1 MKSKQPSIQERLA
14 AVRDEVPTH
23 VTLVAVSKTKPQ
35 EAIEAAASIG
45 QIEFGENRV
54 QEMAEKANALQALNL
69 KWHHIGHLQ
78 TNKVKQVVP
87 HAHLIHAVDSERLL
101 AEINKRSAS
110 IGKVSD
116 VLLQIHIATEASKFG
131 WSFSEF
137 EAFLQFQSWTDLAHV
152 RIRGLMG
159 MATFTDDHQQVRR
172 EFQSLKKAFD
182 SATTL
187 NKDWDTLSMG
197 MSGDWKIGVDEGSTM
212 VRIGSSIFGKR

>member
-1 MKSKQPSIQERLA
+1 MKSEQTSIQERLA

-54 QEMAEKANALQALNL
+54 QEMAEKASALQALNL

-101 AEINKRSAS
+101 AEINKRSAN

-137 EAFLQFQSWTDLAHV
+137 ESFLQSQSWTGLAHV

>member
-1 MKSKQPSIQERLA
+1 MKSEQTSIQERLA

-54 QEMAEKANALQALNL
+54 QEMAEKASALQALNL

-137 EAFLQFQSWTDLAHV
+137 ESFLQSQSSTGLAHV

>member
-1 MKSKQPSIQERLA
+1 MKSEQTSIQERLA
-14 AVRDEVPTH
+14 AVRDEVPAH

-54 QEMAEKANALQALNL
+54 QEMAEKATALEALNL

-101 AEINKRSAS
+101 AEINKRSAR

-116 VLLQIHIATEASKFG
+116 VLLQIHIATEATKFG

-137 EAFLQFQSWTDLAHV
+137 ESFLQSQSCADLAHV

>member
-1 MKSKQPSIQERLA
+1 MKSEQTSIQERLA
-14 AVRDEVPTH
+14 AVRDEVPAH

-54 QEMAEKANALQALNL
+54 QEMAEKATALKALNL

-137 EAFLQFQSWTDLAHV
+137 ESFLQSQSWTDLAHV

>member
-54 QEMAEKANALQALNL
+54 QEMAEKASALQALNL

-101 AEINKRSAS
+101 AEINKRSAN

-137 EAFLQFQSWTDLAHV
+137 ESFLQSQSWTGLAHV

>member
-1 MKSKQPSIQERLA
+1 MKSEQTSIQERLA
-14 AVRDEVPTH
+14 AVRDEVPAH

-35 EAIEAAASIG
+35 GAIEAAASIG

-54 QEMAEKANALQALNL
+54 QEMAEKATALKALNL

-116 VLLQIHIATEASKFG
+116 VLLQIHIATEATKFG

-137 EAFLQFQSWTDLAHV
+137 ESFLQSQSWTDLAHV

-159 MATFTDDHQQVRR
+159 MATFTDNHQQVRR

-197 MSGDWKIGVDEGSTM
+197 MSGDWKIAVDEGSTM

>member
-1 MKSKQPSIQERLA
+1 MKSEQTSIQERLA

-137 EAFLQFQSWTDLAHV
+137 ESFLQSQSWTGLAHV

>member
-137 EAFLQFQSWTDLAHV
+137 EAFLQSQSWTDLAHV

>member
-1 MKSKQPSIQERLA
+1 MKSKQPCIQERLA

-54 QEMAEKANALQALNL
+54 QEMAEKASALQALNL

-137 EAFLQFQSWTDLAHV
+137 ESFLQSQSWTGLAHV

>member
-101 AEINKRSAS
+101 AEINKRSAN

-137 EAFLQFQSWTDLAHV
+137 EAFLQSQSWTDLAHV

-172 EFQSLKKAFD
+172 EFQSLRKAFD

-187 NKDWDTLSMG
+187 NKGWDTLSMG

>member
-1 MKSKQPSIQERLA
+1 MKSEQTSIQERLA
-14 AVRDEVPTH
+14 AVRDEVPAH

-54 QEMAEKANALQALNL
+54 QEMAEKATALKALNL

-137 EAFLQFQSWTDLAHV
+137 ESFLQSQSWTDLAHV

-182 SATTL
+182 SATAL

>member
-1 MKSKQPSIQERLA
+1 MKSEQTSIQERLA

-54 QEMAEKANALQALNL
+54 QEMAEKASALQALNL

-137 EAFLQFQSWTDLAHV
+137 ESFLQSQSWTGLAHV

>member
-1 MKSKQPSIQERLA
+1 MKSEQTSIQERLA

-54 QEMAEKANALQALNL
+54 QEMAEKASALQALNL

-116 VLLQIHIATEASKFG
+116 VLLQIHIAAETNKFG

-137 EAFLQFQSWTDLAHV
+137 ESFLQSQSSTGLAHV

>member
-1 MKSKQPSIQERLA
+1 MKSEQTSIQERLA

-101 AEINKRSAS
+101 AEINKRSAN

-137 EAFLQFQSWTDLAHV
+137 ESFLQSQSWTGLAHV

>member
-1 MKSKQPSIQERLA
+1 MKSEQTSIEERLA
-14 AVRDEVPTH
+14 AVRDEIPAH
-23 VTLVAVSKTKPQ
+23 VKLVAVSKTKPQ
-35 EAIEAAASIG
+35 GAIEAAASIG

-54 QEMAEKANALQALNL
+54 QEMAEKATALKGLNL
-69 KWHHIGHLQ
+69 EWHHIGHLQ

-110 IGKVSD
+110 IDKVSD
-116 VLLQIHIATEASKFG
+116 VLLQIHIATEATKFG

-137 EAFLQFQSWTDLAHV
+137 ESFLQSQAWTDLSHV

-159 MATFTDDHQQVRR
+159 MATFTDNHQQVRR
-172 EFQSLKKAFD
+172 EFQSLKTAFD
-182 SATTL
+182 SATSL

-197 MSGDWKIGVDEGSTM
+197 MSGDWKIAVDEGSTM

>member
-1 MKSKQPSIQERLA
+1 MKSEQTSIQERLA
-14 AVRDEVPTH
+14 AVRDEVPAH

-54 QEMAEKANALQALNL
+54 QEMAEKATALEALNL

-101 AEINKRSAS
+101 SEKNKRSAS

-116 VLLQIHIATEASKFG
+116 VLLQIHIATEATKFG

-137 EAFLQFQSWTDLAHV
+137 ESFLQSQSWADLAHV

-187 NKDWDTLSMG
+187 NKGWDTLSMG

>member
-1 MKSKQPSIQERLA
+1 MKSEQTSIQERLA

-35 EAIEAAASIG
+35 EAIEAAASVG

-54 QEMAEKANALQALNL
+54 QEMAEKATALQALSLN
-69 KWHHIGHLQ
+69 WHHIGHLQ

-137 EAFLQFQSWTDLAHV
+137 ESFLQSQSWTDLAHV

>member
-1 MKSKQPSIQERLA
+1 MKSEQSSIQERLA

-54 QEMAEKANALQALNL
+54 QEMAEKASALQALNL

-78 TNKVKQVVP
+78 TSKVKQVVP

-137 EAFLQFQSWTDLAHV
+137 EAFLQSQSWTDLAHV

-159 MATFTDDHQQVRR
+159 MATFTDDHQQIRR

>member
-1 MKSKQPSIQERLA
+1 MSR
-14 AVRDEVPTH
+14 VRDEVPTH

-54 QEMAEKANALQALNL
+54 QEMAEKASALQALNL

-137 EAFLQFQSWTDLAHV
+137 ESFLQSQSWTGLAHV

>member
-1 MKSKQPSIQERLA
+1 MKSEQTSIQERLA
-14 AVRDEVPTH
+14 AVRDEVPAH

-54 QEMAEKANALQALNL
+54 QEMAEKATALKALNL

-101 AEINKRSAS
+101 AEINKRSAR

-116 VLLQIHIATEASKFG
+116 VLLQIHIATEATKFG

-137 EAFLQFQSWTDLAHV
+137 ESFLQSQSWADFAHV